1 MKPQVTSAERV
12 AEHSISENS
21 ISEPSVSARRPRI
34 GVVGLGS
41 IAQKAYLPILSQA
54 ERWELVGAFSPDRQK
69 TQRICQHYRMTSF
82 SALDELAAQCDA
94 VFVHSSTA
102 SHFSVVSQLLNA
114 GVDVYVDK
122 PLAETLEQAEALV
135 ELAEQQQ
142 KILMVGFNRRFA
154 PCYQQLKQRLDRPAS
169 LRMDKHRINGVG
181 PQDVRFTLLDDYL
194 HVVDT
199 ALWLAGGDA
208 QLVDGVLHA
217 NADGQLL
224 YAEHHFQSGGC
235 QVTTS
240 MHRHAG
246 SQREW
251 VQAVTQGGLY
261 QVDEM
266 REWREDRE
274 GITIRPA
281 VPSWQTTLEQR
292 GFVGAVQHFIAAIE
306 QRKPAET
313 SGNQALLSQRMIEQ
327 LLGKS

>member
-1 MKPQVTSAERV
+1 MKPQLPSVERV
-12 AEHSISENS
+12 AESI
-21 ISEPSVSARRPRI
+21 VSPRRQRI

-54 ERWELVGAFSPDRQK
+54 ERWELVGAYSPDQQK

-82 SALDELAAQCDA
+82 SALDALAAHCDA

-102 SHFSVVSQLLNA
+102 SHFSVVSHLLKA
-114 GVDVYVDK
+114 GVDIYVDK

-154 PCYQQLKQRLDRPAS
+154 PCYQQLKQRLDQPAS
-169 LRMDKHRINGVG
+169 LRMDKHRIDSVG

-199 ALWLAGGDA
+199 ALWLAGGDVE
-208 QLVDGVLHA
+208 LNDGVLHA

-224 YAEHHFQSGGC
+224 YAEHHFQSGNC

-240 MHRHAG
+240 MHRQAG

-251 VQAVTQGGLY
+251 VQAVAKGNLY

-266 REWREDRE
+266 RGWREDRE
-274 GITIRPA
+274 GMTFTPA

-292 GFVGAVQHFIAAIE
+292 GFVGAVHHFMTAIE

-313 SGNQALLSQRMIEQ
+313 SGNQALLSQRMIEK
-327 LLGKS
+327 LLRKS

>member
-1 MKPQVTSAERV
+1 MKPSSPPE
-12 AEHSISENS
+12 EHVVNQT
-21 ISEPSVSARRPRI
+21 VSPRLPRI

-54 ERWELVGAFSPDRQK
+54 ERWELVGAFSPDQQK
-69 TQRICQHYRMTSF
+69 AQRICQHYRMASF

-102 SHFSVVSQLLNA
+102 SHFAVVSQLLQA

-135 ELAEQQQ
+135 ELAEQRQ

-154 PCYQQLKQRLDRPAS
+154 PYYQQLKQRLDHPAS
-169 LRMDKHRINGVG
+169 LRMDKHRIDSVG

-199 ALWLAGGDA
+199 ALWLVGGDA
-208 QLVDGVLHA
+208 RLIDGVLHT

-224 YAEHHFQSGGC
+224 YAEHYFQSGNC
-235 QVTTS
+235 RITTS
-240 MHRHAG
+240 MHRQAG
-246 SQREW
+246 SPREW
-251 VQAVTQGGLY
+251 VQAITKGGLY

-266 REWREDRE
+266 REWREEHD
-274 GITIRPA
+274 GMMFHSA

-292 GFVGAVQHFIAAIE
+292 GFVGAVQHFMAAIE
-306 QRKPAET
+306 QRKPAAT
-313 SGNQALLSQRMIEQ
+313 SGNQALLSQRMIEK